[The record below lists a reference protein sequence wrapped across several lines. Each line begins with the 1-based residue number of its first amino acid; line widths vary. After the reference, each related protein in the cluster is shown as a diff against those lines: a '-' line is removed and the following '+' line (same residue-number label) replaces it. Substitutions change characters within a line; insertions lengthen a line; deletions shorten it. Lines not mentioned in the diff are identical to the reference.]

1 MPAAKLFVKKRKG
14 MERMRATSVCR
25 LAIKTG
31 LLLAALAGCAV
42 LAGAQRPPGARGD
55 EEIFRFRFVGP
66 RAGNGGASI
75 AGVSGEPISYY
86 AGAGSGGVWKA
97 RGGGMC
103 WEAMFDNWQGAAMAR
118 HA

>member
-14 MERMRATSVCR
+14 MGRMRATSVCR

-55 EEIFRFRFVGP
+55 EETFRFRFVGP
-66 RAGNGGASI
+66 RAGTGWLRSRVFPATRAPITPERRPVVFGKPRTAGI
-75 AGVSGEPISYY
+75 AGNPFSTRS
-86 AGAGSGGVWKA
+86 
-97 RGGGMC
+97 R
-103 WEAMFDNWQGAAMAR
+103 
-118 HA
+118 